1 MDLIETRRETLPLA
15 TRLAPTSNIDVETR
29 TAKIALSTGA
39 GVQRYDW
46 QRDRSYIEVL
56 DISPAAVNMERL
68 NGSGLPVLNNHD
80 AWSGLD
86 SILGRA
92 EGGKIVN
99 GELQAEV
106 RFSKRDDVAGLV
118 RDIADGII
126 TDVSVGYTRD
136 ELTMEPPQTNGAPWT
151 YRVSRWTPLEVSFVT
166 VPADPGAGLR
176 NAGSDAAG
184 TQPSVRTFPCE
195 VRGEDLQPVPAG
207 AVQRKEVTM
216 DPKTV
221 DPVPATDS
229 NAENTAAARAAAI
242 TEERNRQRTI
252 RSAVRAAGFDEAFAD
267 TLCDNASMTVDEA
280 RAKIIEKLAARSNET
295 PIRGVAHIEMGED
308 ELIKVRNAVA
318 SALVHR
324 LLPGA
329 RLDDNGAAEFR
340 HMSLVRIGEELLE
353 RKGVKTRGLPRLEI
367 AKRALSTSDFSNVL
381 ANVANKRL
389 RMAYEQAP
397 VTYRTWARR
406 APNAPDFK
414 TITVAQVSA
423 APNFLLKLPGEE
435 LKYGSA
441 SDGKETYAVAT
452 YARGLSFTREAMIN
466 DDLGAFDRM
475 INGFGGSAAR
485 LENQLVYLQLASN
498 PTMADTVALF
508 NSAHAN
514 YTSSGTVINVANLG
528 TGRALMRKQTGLQ
541 GEVLNVA
548 PAFLIVPATQEALAY
563 QYTSSQFVPAQSSNV
578 NEFRQGGRT
587 ALTPVVEATLD
598 AMTSVDG
605 ATSYASTTAWYL
617 AADNSQIDTV
627 EYCYLDGYEG
637 VWIEQEIE
645 FDTDAIK
652 FKGRL
657 DFAAKVVDYRGL
669 YKNVGA

>member
-92 EGGKIVN
+92 EGGKIVD

-136 ELTMEPPQTNGAPWT
+136 EMRMEPPKRDGEAWT
-151 YRVSRWTPLEVSFVT
+151 YRVLRWTPLEVSFVT

-184 TQPSVRTFPCE
+184 SQPAVRTFPCE
-195 VRGEDLQPVPAG
+195 VRGADLQPVPAG
-207 AVQRKEVTM
+207 AAQRKEVTM
-216 DPKTV
+216 DQTKV
-221 DPVPATDS
+221 EPVPATDS

-242 TEERNRQRTI
+242 VEERNRQRTI
-252 RSAVRAAGFDEAFAD
+252 RSAVRAAGLDEAFAD
-267 TLCDNASMTVDEA
+267 SLCDNEAITVDVA
-280 RAKIIEKLAARSNET
+280 RAQILDKLATRSAAT
-295 PIRGVAHIEMGED
+295 PVRGVAHIEMGED

-318 SALVHR
+318 SAIVHR
-324 LLPGA
+324 LTPTQK
-329 RLDDNGAAEFR
+329 LDDNGAAEFR
-340 HMSLVRIGEELLE
+340 HMSLVRLGEELLE
-353 RKGVKTRGLPRLEI
+353 RKGVKTRGLTRMQI
-367 AKRALSTSDFSNVL
+367 CARALSTSDFSNVL

-435 LKYGSA
+435 LKYGSG

-466 DDLGAFDRM
+466 DDLGSFDRM
-475 INGFGGSAAR
+475 VNGFGNSAAR

-498 PTMADTVALF
+498 PTLADSVALF
-508 NSAHAN
+508 HSTHAN

-528 TGRALMRKQTGLQ
+528 VGRTAMRKQTGLQ
-541 GEVLNVA
+541 SEVLNVT
-548 PAFLIVPATQEALAY
+548 PSFLIVPATQEALAY
-563 QYTSSQFVPAQSSNV
+563 QYTSAQFVPAQSSNI

-587 ALTPVVEATLD
+587 ALTPVVEASLD
-598 AMTSVDG
+598 AITSIDG
-605 ATSYASTTAWYL
+605 ATSYASTTKWYL
-617 AADNSQIDTV
+617 AADPNQIDTV

-657 DFAAKVVDYRGL
+657 DFAAKTIDYRGL
-669 YKNVGA
+669 YLNAGA